1 MSDLSDLR
9 RLLALYAQRLD
20 DRNIDGLVALFAPDA
35 QVEDLG
41 GVYKGRGEIR
51 EWLDDSFAKQPAGR
65 MEQHQAAN
73 AVLTVNDDHE
83 TGQGR
88 TDLFC
93 FRSMET
99 TPWELEVVSRHHDR
113 FAKVNGEWH
122 FSEKA
127 IEIRGGFQ
135 RNAATVSNTVS
146 ID

>member
-9 RLLALYAQRLD
+9 RILALYAQRLD
-20 DRNIDGLVALFAPDA
+20 DRNIDGLVAMFTPDA
-35 QVEDLG
+35 RVEDPT
-41 GVYKGRGEIR
+41 GVYKGRAKIR

-73 AVLTVNDDHE
+73 AVLTVNDDRE
-83 TGQGR
+83 TAVGR

-93 FRSMET
+93 FRSLET
-99 TPWELEVVSRHHDR
+99 TPWELEVVFRHHDR
-113 FAKVNGEWH
+113 FVKVKGEWH
-122 FSEKA
+122 FSHKA

-135 RNAATVSNTVS
+135 RNAASVSNTVS